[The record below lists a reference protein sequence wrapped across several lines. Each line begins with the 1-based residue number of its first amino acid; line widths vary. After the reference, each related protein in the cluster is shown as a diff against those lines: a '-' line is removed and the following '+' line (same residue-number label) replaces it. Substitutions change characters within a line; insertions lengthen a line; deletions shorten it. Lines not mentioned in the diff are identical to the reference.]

1 MAEQTPLMIQYQSI
15 KENYPNEVLFFRL
28 GDFYEMFND
37 DAVEVSRLLN
47 LTLTH
52 RGPSPMC
59 GIPYH
64 AYKGYL
70 DKLIERGYK
79 VAFATDNLGDVKD
92 CDVLVVTNP
101 SRINRNETEYYK
113 IVNDFKEKGIEIEFA
128 VDNENLIENL
138 ELAKEFLSKH

>member
-1 MAEQTPLMIQYQSI
+1 MTNI
-15 KENYPNEVLFFRL
+15 KPVAVIYVRGNKKEMQ
-28 GDFYEMFND
+28 EMFCTLC
-37 DAVEVSRLLN
+37 AV
-47 LTLTH
+47 
-52 RGPSPMC
+52 
-59 GIPYH
+59 
-64 AYKGYL
+64 
-70 DKLIERGYK
+70 ERGYK
-79 VAFATDNLGDVKD
+79 VAFATDNLDDVKD